1 MDIYKLNGIETMFAN
16 IPTNVAIKD
25 FDTILQFYN
34 VFVVQTVYIVYITS
48 VHWAANFFQESINEF
63 IDL

>member
-34 VFVVQTVYIVYITS
+34 VFVVQTVYIVYMTS

>member
-25 FDTILQFYN
+25 LDTILQFYN
-34 VFVVQTVYIVYITS
+34 VFVVQTVYIVYMTS
-48 VHWAANFFQESINEF
+48 VH
-63 IDL
+63 